1 MPLDAPPSG
10 SMPYEEKALAFP
22 CGDAWLVGVATLPG
36 RPAARGVLV
45 VVGGPQYRAGSHRQ
59 FTLLARALAEQ
70 GIPAM
75 RFDVSGMGDS
85 GGAARGFAH
94 QEADI
99 RAAID
104 AFMACA
110 PGLREVVLWG
120 LCDGASSAAMVA
132 ADDAR
137 VAGLVLLNPWVRTE
151 ESLAKATLKHY
162 YRERLLAPDLWK
174 KILRGRFELR
184 AALASLLEQ
193 VRRALR
199 PPAPAPDTA
208 GAACGGSL
216 PERMH
221 DGLARFGGPVLLV
234 LSGADLTAREFAD
247 LAAASPQWR
256 QLLAAPRF
264 TRHELAPA
272 DHTFSRRAWR
282 DQVAAWT
289 TDWVR
294 SW

>member
-1 MPLDAPPSG
+1 MGLEP
-10 SMPYEEKALAFP
+10 MRYEEKAFAFP
-22 CGDAWLVGVATLPG
+22 CSGEWLVGVATLPAA
-36 RPAARGVLV
+36 PAPRGVLV

-75 RFDVSGMGDS
+75 RFDVRGMGDS
-85 GGAARGFAH
+85 GGEPLGFDH

-104 AFMACA
+104 AFMACV
-110 PGLREVVLWG
+110 PGMREVVLWG
-120 LCDGASSAAMVA
+120 LCDGASAAAMYA
-132 ADDAR
+132 GSDAR

-151 ESLAKATLKHY
+151 EGLAKATLKHY
-162 YRERLLAPDLWK
+162 YRERLLSPELWK
-174 KILRGRFELR
+174 KIAGGRLELR
-184 AALASLLEQ
+184 SALSSLLDQ
-193 VRRALR
+193 VRRAVR
-199 PPAPAPDTA
+199 PPAATQ
-208 GAACGGSL
+208 AACGSSL

-221 DGLARFGGPVLLV
+221 DGLARFTGRVLLV

-247 LAAASPQWR
+247 LSAASPQWR
-256 QLLAAPRF
+256 QLLADARF
-264 TRHELAPA
+264 TRYELAPA

-289 TDWVR
+289 AEWVR
-294 SW
+294 AW